1 MDKSGAPEV
10 SSLVR
15 PREVSKSPPVTPKSF
30 EMSSLAKEVSKSPPV
45 TTKSSEISSHAKPS
59 KEVSTPKSSWTENEE
74 SLLIDER
81 HKKSTDFLKTR
92 NHALLWD
99 EIAEKLFQV
108 LNTKITGTQAM
119 YKYNSLKKRWKEIID
134 APSGSAAKKFVHKNA
149 FDEEYGTK
157 ASTRPAFVLDT
168 DDDVSA
174 AQSTS
179 NSTCST
185 STSTKTFEKKDR
197 KRKYDLHSLIEKQHE
212 DFMTKTT
219 KMHEEKIER
228 LDKFLQL
235 MEQSIRGQKE

>member
-1 MDKSGAPEV
+1 M
-10 SSLVR
+10 
-15 PREVSKSPPVTPKSF
+15 
-30 EMSSLAKEVSKSPPV
+30 
-45 TTKSSEISSHAKPS
+45 
-59 KEVSTPKSSWTENEE
+59 
-74 SLLIDER
+74 
-81 HKKSTDFLKTR
+81 
-92 NHALLWD
+92 WD

-197 KRKYDLHSLIEKQHE
+197 KRK
-212 DFMTKTT
+212 
-219 KMHEEKIER
+219 
-228 LDKFLQL
+228 
-235 MEQSIRGQKE
+235 